1 MVYASIICL
10 WKFQHQKTVIIKKK
24 TINFRNSAGVTSD
37 TGLLAI
43 IYDQM
48 ILVALFI

>member
-1 MVYASIICL
+1 MFMEVSTSKDGY
-10 WKFQHQKTVIIKKK
+10 HKKK

-43 IYDQM
+43 IHDQM